1 MSDFSPAVRNSAI
14 WSGDARKLAEGKAV
28 EVWLTKTGQK
38 EIEDISDKEPVQWG
52 LHLQDT
58 IGRVAGDRMG
68 LRLKAA
74 DYSLTHPK
82 HEWMKS
88 HFDFISE
95 DGKHLVE
102 VKNYSAGSRSK
113 FGDTG
118 SQEVPEGDFAQCLH
132 EAAVHR
138 VERVTLAVLFGGQE
152 LCLYPLSFTDASK
165 DVLIQQ
171 EADLWAR
178 IQTKEPPDPQSA
190 DDARALFREDD
201 GSVVI
206 APDQLAA
213 AVERLRGVKAA
224 LKRLESEEDALVGS
238 ICSFMREASVLKAA
252 DGRQLVTWKQAAGS
266 KRFDTTRFKAEM
278 PRVYEQF
285 QIESPG
291 SRRFLVK

>member
-1 MSDFSPAVRNSAI
+1 MSDFSPAVRTSAI
-14 WSGDARKLAEGKAV
+14 WSGDARKLAEGRAV
-28 EVWLTKTGQK
+28 EFYLTKIGER

-74 DYSLTHPK
+74 DYSLQHPK
-82 HEWMKS
+82 HEWMRS

-95 DGKHLVE
+95 DGTHLVE

-113 FGDTG
+113 FGDNG
-118 SQEVPEGDFAQCLH
+118 SQEVPEADFAQCLH
-132 EAAVHR
+132 EATVHR
-138 VERVTLAVLFGGQE
+138 VEKVTLAVLFGGQE

-190 DDARALFREDD
+190 DDARALYRQDD
-201 GSVVI
+201 GSSKI
-206 APDQLAA
+206 APDVLAA
-213 AVERLRGVKAA
+213 SVERLRGVKAA
-224 LKRLESEEDALVGS
+224 IKRLETEEDTIIKN
-238 ICSFMREASVLKAA
+238 ICLYMKDASVLKSS
-252 DGRQLVTWKQAAGS
+252 DGRQLVTWKKAADS
-266 KRFDTTRFKAEM
+266 NRFDVTKFKEQM
-278 PRVYEQF
+278 PKVYEQYLTV
-285 QIESPG
+285 SPG
-291 SRRFLVK
+291 SRRLLVK